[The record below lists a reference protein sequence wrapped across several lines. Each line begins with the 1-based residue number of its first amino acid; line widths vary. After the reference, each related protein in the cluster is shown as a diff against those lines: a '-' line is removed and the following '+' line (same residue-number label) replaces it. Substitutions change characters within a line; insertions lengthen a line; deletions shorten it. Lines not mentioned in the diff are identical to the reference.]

1 MSREDKIRGN
11 LHPAM
16 DGDADGDPHW
26 STGLSP
32 PRSKGGATNDI
43 IDDAQGYGFTSAHG
57 AYKALYYKQNYKN
70 IQKEK
75 LKVQKWWDDH
85 KEFRTHWD
93 DILWYA
99 TEDNVKVT
107 KDDFIRE
114 LKEYNI
120 DIDTLPCEI
129 KYLMKY
135 Y

>member
-1 MSREDKIRGN
+1 MEKLNENIIVISLKDYNI
-11 LHPAM
+11 
-16 DGDADGDPHW
+16 
-26 STGLSP
+26 STGNSIKKYKDKN
-32 PRSKGGATNDI
+32 RFIVIDKQTNDI

-70 IQKEK
+70 IQEEK
-75 LKVQKWWDDH
+75 LKVRKWWDDH
-85 KEFRTHWD
+85 KEFRSHWD

-114 LKEYNI
+114 LKEFNI
-120 DIDTLPCEI
+120 DMESLPCDI

-135 Y
+135 